1 LPQRR
6 IPISAIHCAFTASII
21 LLLETTSTDAKD
33 RERAIASLKVLA
45 EALTDMSTAWAWSQR
60 ALFAIRQLAREWSVS
75 EDAFGALGINKGES
89 GQANGDAIVGT
100 TQALEED
107 DSSSSLWAAEGPHCF
122 DMDIPFMTSEG
133 LDYQGWIGTL
143 FTEPGYPG
151 DAA

>member
-60 ALFAIRQLAREWSVS
+60 ALFAVRQLAREWSVS
-75 EDAFGALGINKGES
+75 EDAFGALGIIKGEIR
-89 GQANGDAIVGT
+89 QANGDDIVGT
-100 TQALEED
+100 TKALEED
-107 DSSSSLWAAEGPHCF
+107 DSSSSLWAAE